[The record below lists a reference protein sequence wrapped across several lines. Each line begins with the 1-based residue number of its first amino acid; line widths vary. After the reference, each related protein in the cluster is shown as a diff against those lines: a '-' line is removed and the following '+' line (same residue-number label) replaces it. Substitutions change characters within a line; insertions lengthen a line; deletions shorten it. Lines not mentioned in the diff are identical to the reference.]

1 MSYSGHLGFEDLER
15 LRGCVGGEGMS
26 NLHLIVIYAFE
37 MTLLIRSL
45 KDRVGREGEKVGLEG
60 RQRVIEG

>member
-1 MSYSGHLGFEDLER
+1 
-15 LRGCVGGEGMS
+15 MS